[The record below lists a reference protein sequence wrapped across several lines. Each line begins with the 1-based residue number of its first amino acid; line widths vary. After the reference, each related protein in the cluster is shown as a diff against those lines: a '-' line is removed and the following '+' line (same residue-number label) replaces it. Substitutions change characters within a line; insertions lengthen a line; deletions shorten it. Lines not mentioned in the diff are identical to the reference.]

1 MNGWKSWSLLST
13 LVLAAGC
20 GEGAKPYFATGG
32 SIVTGDDTSTPT
44 PDDPPDDDPPDDDP
58 PDDEPPPDDT
68 APMDDTGG
76 EGDEAFDN
84 PGDTRKME
92 QDDDGGLKMDMSD
105 ASGDNNQEQEFYL
118 VLVNTGSD
126 EATYTLRYIPTVEED
141 EEETEGDGGGEP
153 DEGPPPDEGG
163 EPDEGP
169 PPDEGGEPDE
179 GPPPDEGGGA
189 PPPAYMPSLSIKTP
203 TGTHVSPAKLSAKA
217 EAKAAAMKTALTG
230 FGSSSASPVPPPSEV
245 ALDDTDVGLARRVF
259 RVRRDMNDS
268 TECEVIDATLWA
280 LGDYA
285 AIWVDGDVPINEY
298 NDCTDTEACE
308 EAESCYEESEY
319 DAHGFDNCDLETIV
333 NIVDTNIMPNVTG
346 LLGDTSDEDSDG
358 RVSIVISPVLNAISM
373 TSDDEDDWETLV
385 EAYTD
390 PETDLGDFSS
400 EENPCSDEQEVIYV
414 YAPDPYGHFN
424 PFATV
429 TVDEYTGMDLAGRIV
444 QGMVELISYNQHV
457 LVNES
462 DAEESWVTKG
472 IAAVVADLVGFGA
485 IYYDDA
491 WDYMDAPHL
500 AALTDGEEESA
511 ECGDDEEGGGDADGG
526 PEGGDEPPDDGG
538 GDGGPPPSKSK
549 SGEDDSIIS
558 TEKRGAQY
566 LFFRWLVDTY
576 GEDILASL
584 VQTENVGLC
593 NIEDATEAELKDL
606 AVAWQVALLTTGK
619 TNMEGNDLVDTSE
632 WDLYRS
638 PSLLSAPIIDPEPG
652 DNYGANGYQSGIDV
666 AGTNLYM
673 DGGTTEEATEIEE
686 NAVVL
691 GNTDHFTFVAAIPF
705 NAAVAG
711 AYGAHVVRVTDI
723 PYETA
728 TLEVQSSSADLK
740 GVLIRWNDPE
750 RVDYKVE
757 NIFSA
762 TDANNMTL
770 PSLLDDGSEI
780 TALGTISEA
789 GVTLMVSD
797 EGDMA
802 TDVYDTDRWLLDLT
816 DRDSDEEITV
826 AITVDRR
833 YDNEGDMA
841 PYDLWAAV
849 VPAGLLPS
857 PSVDGTRRGDCD
869 EGVDFGYPASM
880 LDYLYYQMFL
890 SSDPGTSGVT
900 ADFDPCGSIQ
910 APDTGSTDT
919 AWEGPTCGSDW
930 DRDEVLDL
938 DEPRP
943 SNLLEQVMVMQCA
956 LAGGDF
962 SGVEPYEAE
971 DIIDSDTLDENDNP
985 YVDRTRN
992 LGGKSGDSEEEAY
1005 LETTLAGGA
1014 RYVIVVGAGTET
1026 GTYELRVKEID

>member
-1 MNGWKSWSLLST
+1 MVGALLLST
-13 LVLAAGC
+13 GC
-20 GEGAKPYFATGG
+20 GEGAKPYFASGG
-32 SIVTGDDTSTPT
+32 SIVTGDDTSSPT
-44 PDDPPDDDPPDDDP
+44 PDDDPPDDDP
-58 PDDEPPPDDT
+58 PDDGPPDDGG
-68 APMDDTGG
+68 PDDTSVPPDTG
-76 EGDEAFDN
+76 EEGEEAFDN
-84 PGDTRKME
+84 PGDTRTME
-92 QDDDGGLKMDMSD
+92 QDDEGDLKMDLSD
-105 ASGDNNQEQEFYL
+105 KSGDSNQDQEFYL
-118 VLVNTGSD
+118 ILVNTGSD
-126 EATYTLRYIPTVEED
+126 DATYTLRYIPTVEE
-141 EEETEGDGGGEP
+141 EEETDGDPPPDGDGGAP
-153 DEGPPPDEGG
+153 DGGAPDGG
-163 EPDEGP
+163 APDGGA
-169 PPDEGGEPDE
+169 PDGGAPD
-179 GPPPDEGGGA
+179 GGAPDGGA
-189 PPPAYMPSLSIKTP
+189 PPPFAMPTLTLKTP
-203 TGTHVSPAKLSAKA
+203 TGKVVTSGALTTKGKAPRA
-217 EAKAAAMKTALTG
+217 EASTPASK
-230 FGSSSASPVPPPSEV
+230 SAGPVPPPSSS

-259 RVRRDMNDS
+259 RVRRDMSDEN
-268 TECEVIDATLWA
+268 ECEVIDATLWA

-298 NDCTDTEACE
+298 NDCSDPEACE
-308 EAESCYEESEY
+308 EIESCYEESEY

-333 NIVDTNIMPNVTG
+333 NIVDANIMPNVTG
-346 LLGDTSDEDSDG
+346 LLGDTSDEDGDG

-390 PETDLGDFSS
+390 PETDLDDFSS
-400 EENPCSDEQEVIYV
+400 DSNPCSDEQEVIYV

-472 IAAVVADLVGFGA
+472 IAAVVADIVGFGA

-500 AALTDGEEESA
+500 SALTDGNEDSAECSEEESDTGA
-511 ECGDDEEGGGDADGG
+511 PAKSGR
-526 PEGGDEPPDDGG
+526 P
-538 GDGGPPPSKSK
+538 SK
-549 SGEDDSIIS
+549 SGEDDTIIS

-576 GEDILASL
+576 GADILASL

-593 NIEDATEAELKDL
+593 NIEAVTEEELKDL

-619 TNMEGNDLVDTSE
+619 TNIDGGSLVDTSE

-638 PSLLSAPIIDPEPG
+638 PSLISAPTSSPAPG
-652 DNYGANGYQSGIDV
+652 DKFGANGYQTGIDV

-673 DGGTTEEATEIEE
+673 DAGTTDDPTEIEE

-691 GNTDHFTFVAAIPF
+691 GNTDYFTFVAAIPF
-705 NAAVAG
+705 HASVAG
-711 AYGAHVVRVTDI
+711 AYAAHVVRVTDV
-723 PYETA
+723 PYEEA
-728 TLEVQSSSADLK
+728 TLEVQSTSSDLK

-757 NIFSA
+757 NVFSA
-762 TDANNMTL
+762 TDSNNMTL
-770 PSLLDDGSEI
+770 PALLDDGSEI
-780 TALGTISEA
+780 TGLGTISEA
-789 GVTLMVSD
+789 GVTLMVSED
-797 EGDMA
+797 GETA
-802 TDVYDTDRWLLDLT
+802 ADVYDTDRWLLDLR
-816 DRDSDEEITV
+816 DRDADEEITV

-833 YDNEGDMA
+833 YDDEGDIA
-841 PYDLWAAV
+841 PFDLWAAV
-849 VPAGLLPS
+849 VPAGLVPS
-857 PSVDGTRRGDCD
+857 PSVDGTRRGACE
-869 EGVDFGYPASM
+869 EGLDFGYPASM
-880 LDYLYYQMFL
+880 LEYLYYQMFL
-890 SSDPGTSGVT
+890 SSDPGTTGVS
-900 ADFDPCGSIQ
+900 ADFNPCGSVQ
-910 APDTGSTDT
+910 LPDTGSSDT
-919 AWEGPTCGSDW
+919 AWEGPTCGADW

-943 SNLLEQVMVMQCA
+943 SSLLEQVMVMQCA

-962 SGVEPYEAE
+962 SEVEPYEAA
-971 DIIDSDTLDENDNP
+971 DIIDSDTMDENDNP
-985 YVDRTRN
+985 YIDRTRN
-992 LGGKSGDSEEEAY
+992 LGGRTGDSEEEAY